1 MGVTT
6 STANAGATYEPI
18 ATQSGNGSASTITF
32 SSIPATYTD
41 LVLVANIFSTAN
53 ANEVVRI
60 NGDSG
65 NNYSITSL
73 LGNGTSA
80 TSTRASNN
88 NAITFQGNVYSTSTV
103 SAFTTF
109 HFMNYANTTTYKT
122 VIARSGQS
130 NLGTEAHVNLW
141 RSTAAISSIV
151 ISGATFTTD
160 AKFTLYGIR
169 SA

>member
-32 SSIPATYTD
+32 SSIPGTYTD
-41 LVLVANIFSTAN
+41 LVLVANIFSTVN
-53 ANEVVRI
+53 ANEVVRV

-65 NNYSITSL
+65 TNYSTTEL
-73 LGNGTSA
+73 MGNGTSA
-80 TSTRASNN
+80 TSTRVSNN
-88 NAITFQGNVYSTSTV
+88 NAMTFQGNIYSTSTV
-103 SAFTTF
+103 SQMTVF

-122 VIARSGQS
+122 VLARANQG

-141 RSTAAISSIV
+141 RSTAAITSIV

-160 AKFTLYGIR
+160 AKFTLYGLR
-169 SA
+169 AA